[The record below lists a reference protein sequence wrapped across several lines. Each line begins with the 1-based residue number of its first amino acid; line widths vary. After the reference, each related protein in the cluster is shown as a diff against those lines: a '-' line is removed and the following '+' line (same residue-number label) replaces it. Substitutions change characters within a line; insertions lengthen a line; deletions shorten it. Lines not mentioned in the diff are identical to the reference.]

1 LLFGLFLCWRG
12 TISESFL
19 TNPKEGENV
28 LSKIYDVVI
37 VGAGPAGIFAA
48 LELVQTGKKLSIL
61 IIDKGLAIDKRA
73 CISRVRNMSCNNCVP
88 CATICGWGG
97 AGAFSDGKLTLST
110 EVGGS
115 LDEYIGE
122 QALAGLIDYVDRIY
136 LEFGAP
142 ERIYGLEN
150 TEAIQ
155 EVQRQA
161 VQAELKLIPVRIR
174 HMGTG
179 RCQDI
184 LQRMYEHLISRG
196 VEVAT
201 STSVAQV
208 LVENGAVQGVA
219 CDNGQVF
226 RAKQVVLAPGRI
238 GAEWLSAEA
247 HRLGLETAVNPVDIG
262 VRVEVPAAIMDKLTS
277 IFYEAKFVYY
287 SKSFNDKVRTFCMNP
302 NGEVVLENNDGVVT
316 VNGHS
321 HAFNKTDNT
330 NFAVLVSKTFTEPF
344 KEPIAYGRYIASLA
358 NLLGGG
364 VIVQSLGD
372 LLSGRRS
379 TRERLDRCLTV
390 PTLAEATPGDL
401 SLVLPYR
408 HLVGI
413 VEMLKALN
421 EVAPGVYSRYTLL
434 YGVEVK
440 FYSSRLALTDALETG
455 VKNLFAAGDG
465 AGVTRGL
472 VQASAAG
479 VLVAREIIKRI

>member
-1 LLFGLFLCWRG
+1 MSR
-12 TISESFL
+12 
-19 TNPKEGENV
+19 
-28 LSKIYDVVI
+28 IYDVVI
-37 VGAGPAGIFAA
+37 AGAGPAGIFTA

-73 CISRVRNMSCNNCVP
+73 CVSRARNMPCSNCAP
-88 CATICGWGG
+88 CATMCGWGG

-115 LDEYIGE
+115 LEEYIGE
-122 QALAGLIDYVDRIY
+122 QPLSGLIDYVDRIY

-142 ERIYGLEN
+142 EQIYGLEN
-150 TEAIQ
+150 TEAVK

-179 RCQDI
+179 RSQEI
-184 LQRMYEHLISRG
+184 LQRMYDHLIARG

-208 LVENGAVQGVA
+208 LVKDGVVQGVA

-226 RAKQVVLAPGRI
+226 KVRQVVLAPGRV
-238 GAEWLSAEA
+238 GAEWLNAEA
-247 HRLGLETAVNPVDIG
+247 HRLGLATAVNPVDIG
-262 VRVEVPAAIMDKLTS
+262 VRVELPAAVMAKLTD
-277 IFYEAKFVYY
+277 IFYEAKLVYY
-287 SKSFNDKVRTFCMNP
+287 SRSFNDKVRTFCMNP
-302 NGEVVLENNDGVVT
+302 NGEVVLENSDGVVT

-321 HAFNKTDNT
+321 HAFNKTVNT

-379 TRERLDRCLTV
+379 TRERLDKCLTV
-390 PTLAEATPGDL
+390 PTLTEATPGDL
-401 SLVLPYR
+401 SLVLPY
-408 HLVGI
+408 
-413 VEMLKALN
+413 
-421 EVAPGVYSRYTLL
+421 
-434 YGVEVK
+434 
-440 FYSSRLALTDALETG
+440 
-455 VKNLFAAGDG
+455 
-465 AGVTRGL
+465 VTW
-472 VQASAAG
+472 
-479 VLVAREIIKRI
+479 